1 MADLESNQW
10 ITAIIALVIAIYC
23 ACLLAYLLTPRSE
36 QTVRGLTESPGRT
49 LQAAPLPRAARF
61 FDI

>member
-1 MADLESNQW
+1 MADLETKQW
-10 ITAIIALVIAIYC
+10 ITATVALVIAIYC

-36 QTVRGLTESPGRT
+36 QTIRGLAEAPGRT
-49 LQAAPLPRAARF
+49 LQAAPTPRAARY